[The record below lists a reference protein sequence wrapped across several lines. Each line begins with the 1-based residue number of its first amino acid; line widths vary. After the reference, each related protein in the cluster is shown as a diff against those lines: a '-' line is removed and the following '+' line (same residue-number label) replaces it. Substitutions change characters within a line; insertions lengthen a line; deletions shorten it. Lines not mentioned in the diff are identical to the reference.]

1 MSRMRGLVVMGAMA
15 TFAVAGCTE
24 TQTTTPT
31 TRRRATPT
39 TNASKAVTGSFV
51 GTVEGSDA
59 YVGVVVGHGGEALAY
74 VCDRAGESV
83 DWLDGRLEGDAAR
96 LGNDG
101 GAILEVT
108 FADDRASGKFTRPE
122 SAPLT
127 FTARSADKPA
137 GLYRAREF
145 FADGEYV
152 GGWVVLP
159 DGTQRGAV
167 RRYETPL
174 PRGAV
179 NTALDLSNPVV
190 TVPGGVLMPGY
201 VDPAKD
207 LNG

>member
-1 MSRMRGLVVMGAMA
+1 MRGLLVVGALA
-15 TFAVAGCTE
+15 TIAVAGCAETE
-24 TQTTTPT
+24 TTTPA
-31 TRRRATPT
+31 TRRPATPT
-39 TNASKAVTGSFV
+39 TASNAATGSFV
-51 GTVEGSDA
+51 GTVDGSDA
-59 YVGVVVGHGGEALAY
+59 YVGVVVGRGGEAVAY

-83 DWLDGRLEGDAAR
+83 DWLDGRLDGDAAR

-101 GAILEVT
+101 GAIFEVT
-108 FADDRASGKFTRPE
+108 FADNRASGTFTRPE

-127 FTARSADKPA
+127 FTAHAAHKPA

-174 PRGAV
+174 PRRAV

-201 VDPAKD
+201 VDPAED